1 MSIFW
6 AKMENKK
13 ETERKKRIVIM
24 IVQLSSGQGPAECEL
39 AVSKLYDA
47 LQKEFPDITMLS
59 CHEAGTV
66 ECYTS
71 ILFSTECDLSGLEGS
86 IQWICK
92 SPFRPNHKRKNWF
105 VDVSVIPETEKTE
118 KICKEQD
125 IRFERFH
132 CGGKG
137 GQNVNK
143 VETGV
148 RLIHVPTGIAVT
160 ATTQRSQYAN
170 KREAMNKLNA
180 ILKQKESEE
189 AARQTNSAWR
199 EHTRIVR
206 GNPVRVYEG
215 MEFRLKK
222 SKIKETISRETGA
235 CEEEE
240 KAEV

>member
-1 MSIFW
+1 
-6 AKMENKK
+6 
-13 ETERKKRIVIM
+13 M

-39 AVSKLYDA
+39 AVRKLFDA
-47 LQKEFPDITMLS
+47 LINEYPGITLLS
-59 CHEAGTV
+59 AHEAREKG
-66 ECYTS
+66 CFTS
-71 ILFSTECDLSGLEGS
+71 ILFSIEEDLSELEGS

-105 VDVSVIPETEKTE
+105 VDVSIIPEREDIKKEKN
-118 KICKEQD
+118 

-148 RLIHVPTGIAVT
+148 RLTHIPTGITVT
-160 ATTQRSQYAN
+160 STSERSQYAN
-170 KREAMNKLNA
+170 KKIAMDKLNA
-180 ILKQKESEE
+180 LLNQKEADEKN
-189 AARQTNSAWR
+189 RQINSAWR

-215 MEFRLKK
+215 MDFKRK
-222 SKIKETISRETGA
+222 G
-235 CEEEE
+235 
-240 KAEV
+240 